1 MKVPHYFGLQKTSLV
16 DYPGK
21 VASVLFFPG
30 CDLRCPYCHNPDLV
44 YGRTEGLTAR
54 SKVIDFLRYR
64 APLLGGVVISG
75 GEPLL
80 YPGIAD
86 FIKLIKDETGL
97 SIKIDTNGLHPKA
110 LENLEVDYIAMD
122 LKTLPEKY
130 SLLGGSDDAAARY
143 MQSLQI
149 LKSNIIPYELRTTIV
164 PELLSLHEVTALK
177 DCLEG
182 VEQHIITGF
191 RPGNCLNPDYNSL
204 PEVSLS
210 LLEEYLAAF
219 QAIGSSTCIRK
230 L

>member
-1 MKVPHYFGLQKTSLV
+1 MKIPKKFGLQKTSLV

-30 CDLRCPYCHNPDLV
+30 CNLRCPYCHNPDLV
-44 YGRTEGLTAR
+44 YGRTEGLTDR
-54 SKVIDFLRYR
+54 NEVIDYLKFR
-64 APLLGGVVISG
+64 APLLGGVVLSG

-80 YPGIAD
+80 YPGIGD

-97 SIKIDTNGLHPKA
+97 AVKVDTNGLNPDI

-130 SLLGGSDDAAARY
+130 NLLGGNSDAPDKYRC
-143 MQSLQI
+143 SLHI
-149 LKSNIIPYELRTTIV
+149 LKSGNVPYELRTTIV
-164 PELLSLHEVTALK
+164 PEILALNEVRDLK
-177 DCLEG
+177 DCLVG

-191 RPGNCLNPDYNSL
+191 RPGNCLNPDYNNL
-204 PEVSLS
+204 HEVSLS
-210 LLEEYLAAF
+210 LLEEYLTAF
-219 QAIGSSTCIRK
+219 RAVGCNTSIRR